1 MPQFREAIPCEHD
14 YRFVIVDRDTKFPED
29 LRKSVRAMGVR
40 VLRTPPFAPQANSY
54 CERLIGSTH
63 REYLDFLIPV
73 LFFTLNRE
81 DFSFVIHLDRQPR
94 TSRRREAQTGSRAR
108 SGSRSERTLD
118 AVEHSRT
125 LMEWWPF
132 LIFHRG
138 GLRIKVIN
146 NTRSRKIT
154 FVEFWPI
161 GVTTTIKRGRIPHS
175 AFRIPHSS
183 FIIHHWDPMSLRR
196 RAIFPSIL
204 LRRGTLFQLDSA
216 SFPCRFSAR
225 SITII
230 GWHALPDRAKTSD
243 ARAFTVVGGVCSRAR
258 FPRSQRRASFANS
271 TRAC

>member
-63 REYLDFLIPV
+63 REYLDFLIPLSENYLRRV
-73 LFFTLNRE
+73 LADWRDYYN
-81 DFSFVIHLDRQPR
+81 QAR
-94 TSRRREAQTGSRAR
+94 T
-108 SGSRSERTLD
+108 
-118 AVEHSRT
+118 
-125 LMEWWPF
+125 
-132 LIFHRG
+132 
-138 GLRIKVIN
+138 
-146 NTRSRKIT
+146 
-154 FVEFWPI
+154 
-161 GVTTTIKRGRIPHS
+161 HS
-175 AFRIPHSS
+175 AFIIPHSS
-183 FIIHHWDPMSLRR
+183 FITHHWDPMSLRR

-225 SITII
+225 SVTII

-258 FPRSQRRASFANS
+258 FLRSQRRASFANS